1 MGLVPEE
8 RIELSSNEHESFVL
22 TFVLFWYKWCGM
34 TDLNRRPLEC
44 KSKALP
50 AELIPHSYGGKP
62 LTSPKSPWRTLVPK
76 PNVETGI
83 VFS

>member
-34 TDLNRRPLEC
+34 TDSNRRPLEC

-50 AELIPHSYGGKP
+50 AELIPHTVTVGSLSLLQNLLGE
-62 LTSPKSPWRTLVPK
+62 L
-76 PNVETGI
+76 
-83 VFS
+83 